1 MQNPTKPSTKNSL
14 KLKNES
20 DKDFSY
26 FCRFLELETMAE
38 LITELKGKQ
47 SERDLYYI
55 AKMHKWNERKAEFL
69 TKINNKVENNNI
81 DRISEIRELEI
92 ENTLDS
98 LLLLEKAMKNSNKK
112 LQVELDKILDDENSN
127 FEIIAK
133 ALKNLNQI
141 ISSYQRNKKQL
152 KEKLIELGLESKA
165 PKNTYSSPLIEEIK
179 KINLNTPVQQKE
191 EINIAKDLRFA
202 NLEMM
207 KLQKHLIGLEKIKNG
222 KIDKELQNV
231 LNLAK

>member
-1 MQNPTKPSTKNSL
+1 MQNPIKPSYKNL

-38 LITELKGKQ
+38 LIAELKGKQ
-47 SERDLYYI
+47 SERNLYYI
-55 AKMHKWNERKAEFL
+55 AKMHKWNERKAEFNA
-69 TKINNKVENNNI
+69 KIVNKVENDNI
-81 DRISEIRELEI
+81 DRITELRELEI

-98 LLLLEKAMKNSNKK
+98 LLLLEKAMNKSNKK
-112 LQVELDKILDDENSN
+112 LQIELDIVLDDENSN
-127 FEIIAK
+127 YDIIAK

-141 ISSYQRNKKQL
+141 ISSYQRNKRNL

-165 PKNTYSSPLIEEIK
+165 PKQAYTSPLIEEIK
-179 KINLNTPVQQKE
+179 KINLNNPVQQKE

-207 KLQKHLIGLEKIKNG
+207 KMQKHLLGLEKIKAG
-222 KIDKELQNV
+222 KMDKELQNA
-231 LNLAK
+231 LILAK